1 MTVRKISEWKN
12 WNSKTLIFLDDPGL
26 NIVNFPV
33 LKTIFYDK
41 QSEKLIKTRKKNA
54 GYTNLRC
61 KT

>member
-26 NIVNFPV
+26 NIVNFQV

-41 QSEKLIKTRKKNA
+41 QKVKS
-54 GYTNLRC
+54 
-61 KT
+61 